1 MELEIPSASNQQLE
15 ILSKPMN
22 KASKTAKDLR
32 NLFIGFLFVGTVIF
46 LAMKFG

>member
-1 MELEIPSASNQQLE
+1 LEIPSASAQQLE

-22 KASKTAKDLR
+22 KANKTANDLR
-32 NLFIGFLFVGTVIF
+32 NLFIGFLFVGTIVF